1 MADAVT
7 LEQVLAHIH
16 NWFTRE
22 TLSLSECEVVDGQLP
37 ASVAEAVPAGT
48 WYRIQGSYLND
59 GLHLRGAEDEGLN
72 DESFSGTL
80 SVLAVPRALLAVVD
94 EISDWVAAN
103 AEARSKAAASPY
115 QSESFGGYT
124 YSMRPDL
131 TGGSSSSSGSGGLTG
146 WQAAFKSDLNPYR
159 RLP

>member
-1 MADAVT
+1 MTDAVT

-22 TLSLSECEVVDGQLP
+22 TLSLTGCEVVGGQLP
-37 ASVAEAVPAGT
+37 ASVAEAVPSGA
-48 WYRIQGSYLND
+48 WYRIEGSYLND
-59 GLHLRGAEDEGLN
+59 GLHLRGEGDEGLT
-72 DESFSGTL
+72 DEEFDGTL
-80 SVLAVPRALLAVVD
+80 TVLAVPKALLAVVD
-94 EISDWVAAN
+94 EIQDWVDAT

-124 YSMRPDL
+124 YSMRSDL
-131 TGGSSSSSGSGGLTG
+131 TGGSSGSSGGGGLTG

>member
-72 DESFSGTL
+72 P
-80 SVLAVPRALLAVVD
+80 PRPAG
-94 EISDWVAAN
+94 
-103 AEARSKAAASPY
+103 R
-115 QSESFGGYT
+115 GG
-124 YSMRPDL
+124 RDL
-131 TGGSSSSSGSGGLTG
+131 RLGGR
-146 WQAAFKSDLNPYR
+146 QR
-159 RLP
+159 